1 MMSRKNITNLIKVM
15 VVVIIMMLLMF
26 VYSFTLNLEDNTQ
39 EIENKLDSVFENVE
53 PNMAYVELYTIY
65 GNHLNTNGYILKEN
79 IPDMTVSD
87 IDLILKEDDGQV
99 YEYDLQYT
107 DQEDRYEFL
116 LSDNINEG
124 IDLNNIIN
132 GDYIVFV
139 RVEEIQQENTVEK
152 YFSIDNLSEYTQNE
166 YYTLTDN
173 NTNYKINI
181 GFNTYTKDDYN
192 IDYMGITSQYCVLP
206 QSVVDIVI
214 DPGHGGRDCGAIYEN
229 YEEAD
234 FTLEYSQALKEKLES
249 LGFKVA
255 LTRDKD
261 VYTESYGEN
270 GRAVIPYSTK
280 AKLVLSIHLNSTA
293 TLPVA
298 GGVEIY
304 APNNANLTFAKSLAD
319 NIVNYVP
326 TRYSSN
332 GENRVMDGV
341 YVRTYTQ
348 EDIEDAREYAQYMG
362 YDMYENI
369 TTQTPYLF
377 MIRETGGIMT
387 GAYVDGRN
395 TSMEENPYYNS
406 NMSAEAYLI
415 ELGFINSDDD
425 LNTLIN
431 NKDAYINAIVDSI
444 VDNYGL

>member
-1 MMSRKNITNLIKVM
+1 MSREKIIWLAKVT
-15 VVVIIMMLLMF
+15 VAIIVMILLMF
-26 VYSFTLNLEDNTQ
+26 VYSYMLNLENNAQ
-39 EIENKLDSVFENVE
+39 EIENKLDNVFENVE
-53 PNMAYVELYTIY
+53 LNMADLELYTIY
-65 GNHLNTNGYILKEN
+65 GNHLNLNGYVLKEY
-79 IPDMTVSD
+79 IPDMVISD

-99 YEYDLQYT
+99 LEYDLQYT
-107 DQEDRYEFL
+107 EQEDRFTFS

-124 IDLNNIIN
+124 IDLNNISEGN
-132 GDYIVFV
+132 YVAFV
-139 RVEEIQQENTVEK
+139 RVEEIQEDNTIEK
-152 YFSIDNLSEYTQNE
+152 YFSLDNLSEYKENE
-166 YYTLTDN
+166 YYTLTKN
-173 NTNYKINI
+173 NTNYKVDI
-181 GFNTYTKDDYN
+181 GFNTYTKDEYSVN
-192 IDYMGITSQYCVLP
+192 YMEITSVPCTLP
-206 QSVVDIVI
+206 SNVVDIVI
-214 DPGHGGRDCGAIYEN
+214 DPGHGGTDGGAVYED
-229 YEEAD
+229 YEEAE

-249 LGFKVA
+249 LGYKVR
-255 LTRDKD
+255 LTRESD

-293 TLPVA
+293 TLPVE

-332 GENRVMDGV
+332 RQNMVIDGV
-341 YVRTYTQ
+341 YVRTYSQ

-362 YDMYENI
+362 YDMYENL

-387 GAYVDGRN
+387 RAYVDGRN
-395 TSMEENPYYNS
+395 TSMDENPYYNS

-415 ELGFINSDDD
+415 ELGFINSEND

-444 VDNYGL
+444 VNNYGL